1 MGVEEP
7 TIFEKIIK
15 TFLMSL
21 ILIFFL
27 QLYIFEI
34 VNLYVSEEDSIA
46 NNVCKKLK
54 IIRYYLYFL
63 LSALTLIEF
72 TCIVG
77 IFYLINF
84 WISVAIVLAI
94 LLISALFIY
103 IMENDILI
111 ESYDYCSA
119 FPDEI
124 IIKIKDKKYN
134 IQNRIIK
141 FIPKIIILFIFKIT
155 GSQEYILKKILLL
168 EFNLNYFDNKL
179 FSSELLPKN
188 VLNKIL
194 NDWYLDLS
202 KTYRIEIGG
211 FTEMF
216 MYIIIGIVLF
226 ILVCSF
232 LFFILMSHQNR
243 KLDSEWE
250 NALQNLEALRLLVAL
265 LLNLHENDNYSSKSR
280 NNLISRFTYNMML
293 KFDTKVY
300 LQYCIEDLDTY
311 ILEYTSGKNDY
322 LRDIII
328 KHIRLMMSE
337 DFLIKA
343 LDSIKL
349 PEDINITETDCLNIL
364 MDNLDNDPS
373 YFNNKKFDLE
383 FILDYFNKNA
393 HENPINMKE

>member
-63 LSALTLIEF
+63 LSALTIIEF

-124 IIKIKDKKYN
+124 IIEIKDKKYN
-134 IQNRIIK
+134 ISNRIVK
-141 FIPKIIILFIFKIT
+141 FTPKLIILFIFKIT

-194 NDWYLDLS
+194 ND
-202 KTYRIEIGG
+202 
-211 FTEMF
+211 
-216 MYIIIGIVLF
+216 
-226 ILVCSF
+226 
-232 LFFILMSHQNR
+232 
-243 KLDSEWE
+243 
-250 NALQNLEALRLLVAL
+250 
-265 LLNLHENDNYSSKSR
+265 
-280 NNLISRFTYNMML
+280 
-293 KFDTKVY
+293 
-300 LQYCIEDLDTY
+300 
-311 ILEYTSGKNDY
+311 
-322 LRDIII
+322 
-328 KHIRLMMSE
+328 
-337 DFLIKA
+337 
-343 LDSIKL
+343 
-349 PEDINITETDCLNIL
+349 
-364 MDNLDNDPS
+364 
-373 YFNNKKFDLE
+373 
-383 FILDYFNKNA
+383 
-393 HENPINMKE
+393 

>member
-15 TFLMSL
+15 TSLMFL

-34 VNLYVSEEDSIA
+34 VNLYVSKEDSIT

-63 LSALTLIEF
+63 LSALSIIEF
-72 TCIVG
+72 TCIVRV
-77 IFYLINF
+77 FYLIDC
-84 WISVAIVLAI
+84 WINLAIVLVI

-103 IMENDILI
+103 IMENDIVI
-111 ESYDYCSA
+111 NSYDYYSV
-119 FPDEI
+119 FPDET

-134 IQNRIIK
+134 MSNKIIK
-141 FIPKIIILFIFKIT
+141 FIPKLIILFIFKIT

-179 FSSELLPKN
+179 FGSELLPNN

-202 KTYRIEIGG
+202 KTYRIKIGG

-216 MYIIIGIVLF
+216 MYIIVGIVLF

-250 NALQNLEALRLLVAL
+250 NALQNLESLRLLVAL

-293 KFDTKVY
+293 KFDTKIY

-311 ILEYTSGKNDY
+311 ILEYTSGKNDC

-383 FILDYFNKNA
+383 FILDYFNKNV